1 MTNDADKKWP
11 DLVVVRDGA
20 AGFSSSVIFSLVA
33 GKILQFV
40 KVTQVL
46 VRDEK
51 SGEEFEVRADALGVR
66 KMPSQTQHSKD

>member
-1 MTNDADKKWP
+1 MTNGADKKWP
-11 DLVVVRDGA
+11 DLVVIREGA
-20 AGFSSSVIFSLVA
+20 AGFSDSAIFSLVA

-51 SGEEFEVRADALGVR
+51 SDEEFEVRADALGVR
-66 KMPSQTQHSKD
+66 NTRSDTPH